1 MNPLPLTIG
10 SIAHALTAIRRAW
23 TAESANPK
31 AVYTYLASPMA
42 QAASYSSG
50 VLRYS
55 LTEALRS
62 LRQLPKGHANRIL
75 TAQSIRAGRA
85 AARR

>member
-1 MNPLPLTIG
+1 MHPLPLTIG

-42 QAASYSSG
+42 QAAPPPAGNTYHPPRPPAPPPGGFSFLSHP
-50 VLRYS
+50 
-55 LTEALRS
+55 
-62 LRQLPKGHANRIL
+62 LPCH
-75 TAQSIRAGRA
+75 SVSHEPIR
-85 AARR
+85 